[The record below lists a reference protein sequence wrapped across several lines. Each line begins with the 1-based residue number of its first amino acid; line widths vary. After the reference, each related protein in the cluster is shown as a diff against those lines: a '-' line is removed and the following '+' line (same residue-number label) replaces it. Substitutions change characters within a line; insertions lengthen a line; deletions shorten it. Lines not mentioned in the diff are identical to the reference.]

1 MVNSS
6 NKRVALKRKLL
17 FALLISL
24 VTVNIVSL
32 SILLI
37 NHVPTVVFF
46 EKWLTSISVAWPIV
60 FISILLIAPWLLRL
74 TEWIVQETPSQT

>member
-1 MVNSS
+1 MVNST
-6 NKRVALKRKLL
+6 NKGVVLKRKLV
-17 FALLISL
+17 FALLMSL

-46 EKWLTSISVAWPIV
+46 QKWLTSISVAWPIV
-60 FISILLIAPWLLRL
+60 FISILLIAPSLLRL
-74 TEWIVQETPSQT
+74 TEWLIKEPS